1 MDNDNLGGEKALL
14 EERRK
19 KLDQLRDKGSAY
31 GNTFKPQNS
40 AKKLQEELT
49 DRDFDPLRTCILSV
63 LRAVQVSC
71 GEFQIAI
78 ELCDLERILRFGCC

>member
-19 KLDQLRDKGSAY
+19 KLDQLRDKGFAY

-40 AKKLQEELT
+40 AKKLHEEFGQFSKEELVKKDIKNIPPPKRNKT
-49 DRDFDPLRTCILSV
+49 QKL
-63 LRAVQVSC
+63 AVHPY
-71 GEFQIAI
+71 
-78 ELCDLERILRFGCC
+78 

>member
-31 GNTFKPQNS
+31 GNTFKHQNK
-40 AKKLQEELT
+40 AQKLHDEYGSFSKEEL
-49 DRDFDPLRTCILSV
+49 V
-63 LRAVQVSC
+63 
-71 GEFQIAI
+71 
-78 ELCDLERILRFGCC
+78 

>member
-1 MDNDNLGGEKALL
+1 MIFSLL
-14 EERRK
+14 S
-19 KLDQLRDKGSAY
+19 LRTHPTIFFV
-31 GNTFKPQNS
+31 N
-40 AKKLQEELT
+40 KKLQEELT

>member
-31 GNTFKPQNS
+31 EP
-40 AKKLQEELT
+40 
-49 DRDFDPLRTCILSV
+49 R
-63 LRAVQVSC
+63 
-71 GEFQIAI
+71 
-78 ELCDLERILRFGCC
+78 